1 MSSRT
6 VSRSRDRGGGGVEM
20 AIIMPLLLFSV
31 FGVAHLGMYYL
42 ARQAALSVAQV
53 AVEGE
58 RAYQAEPGAGERRA
72 QRFMQQLPAVL
83 HDAELEI
90 TNDGETVVVT
100 VTADAVS
107 VIPWLRHEV
116 RQTASGPVERLT

>member
-1 MSSRT
+1 MA
-6 VSRSRDRGGGGVEM
+6 RSFGRPDRGGGGIEM

-58 RAYQAEPGAGERRA
+58 RAWQAEPGAGQRRA
-72 QRFMQQLPAVL
+72 DRFLDQLPGVL
-83 HDAELEI
+83 EAPEVEVS
-90 TNDGETVVVT
+90 TDGAQVVVT
-100 VTADAVS
+100 VRGDAIS
-107 VIPWLRHEV
+107 VLPWPQFRVE
-116 RQTASGPVERLT
+116 QTAAGPVERLT